1 MGIARPRWS
10 RKRISEVTT
19 MKRLWPAAILALP
32 LALACTSAKEK
43 ARADTAQALAAQQKV
58 LMAKLEAQK
67 DSLTQVVGDADSFI
81 AKIDSQV
88 SRVKGLPK
96 SKKNAKSESPI
107 QDQLQARKDMLKR
120 VNALVERAQETAKE
134 LADARKREEELR
146 GENTKL
152 QAQVDADALRIAELT
167 SQIEQQAQS
176 IALMQAKVDTLDMM
190 VNELRATQ
198 SKVYYVIG
206 DEGELIKKGI
216 VVKEGG
222 ANLLIARVGRTLV
235 PARTLDRDL
244 FKSIDTREIH
254 EIPVPDSTR
263 QYQIV
268 SRQSLDNADVVS
280 REGSSFRGNLKIK
293 DSDRFWGPS
302 KYLIIVQK

>member
-1 MGIARPRWS
+1 
-10 RKRISEVTT
+10 

-32 LALACTSAKEK
+32 LALACNSAKEK

-67 DSLTQVVGDADSFI
+67 DSLSQVVGDADSFI

-88 SRVKGLPK
+88 SKVKGLPK
-96 SKKNAKSESPI
+96 SKKNRKSESPI

-120 VNALVERAQETAKE
+120 VSALVERAQQTAKE
-134 LADARKREEELR
+134 LADARKHEEELR
-146 GENTKL
+146 GENAKL

-176 IALMQAKVDTLDMM
+176 IAMMQAKVDTLDVL
-190 VNELRATQ
+190 VNDLRATQ
-198 SKVYYVIG
+198 SKAYYVIG
-206 DEGELIKKGI
+206 DEGDLIKKGI

-222 ANLLIARVGRTLV
+222 ANLLIARIGRTLV
-235 PARTLDRDL
+235 PARTLDRDM
-244 FKSIDTREIH
+244 FKSIDVRETH
-254 EIPVPDSTR
+254 EITVPDSTR
-263 QYQIV
+263 RYQIV
-268 SRQSLDNADVVS
+268 SRQSLDDADAPE
-280 REGSSFRGNLKIK
+280 RDGASFRGNLKIK
-293 DSDRFWGPS
+293 DSDKFWAPS

>member
-1 MGIARPRWS
+1 
-10 RKRISEVTT
+10 

-32 LALACTSAKEK
+32 LALACNSAKEK

-67 DSLTQVVGDADSFI
+67 DSLSQVVGDADSFI

-88 SRVKGLPK
+88 SKVKGLPK
-96 SKKNAKSESPI
+96 SKKNRKSEGPI

-120 VNALVERAQETAKE
+120 VSALVERAQQTAKE
-134 LADARKREEELR
+134 LADARKREEDLR
-146 GENTKL
+146 GDNAKL

-176 IALMQAKVDTLDMM
+176 IAMMQAKVDTLDVL
-190 VNELRATQ
+190 VNDLRATQ
-198 SKVYYVIG
+198 SKAYYVIG
-206 DEGELIKKGI
+206 DEGDLIKKGI

-222 ANLLIARVGRTLV
+222 ANLLIARIGRTLV
-235 PARTLDRDL
+235 PARTLDRDM
-244 FKSIDTREIH
+244 FKSIDVRETH
-254 EIPVPDSTR
+254 EIQVPDSTR
-263 QYQIV
+263 RYQIV
-268 SRQSLDNADVVS
+268 SRQSLDDADAPE
-280 REGSSFRGNLKIK
+280 RDGASFRGNLKIK
-293 DSDRFWGPS
+293 DSDKFWAPS